1 VDNAG
6 RPWNISACH
15 SHCLDLSGQA
25 WIDPPRSLNPRVQG
39 SSPWGRTTK
48 SPCQS
53 PFPSLDEFVFRHHP
67 ARFTSRFTFCQTIS
81 AANSRGLVA
90 LIRDNGFVMTLET
103 LRERRAEVLEIAR
116 RRGAKAVWVFGSVA
130 RGEATPASDIDFLV
144 EFEPGRSLLDQV
156 HLIDELG
163 SLLGT
168 PVEVVAKGGL
178 LERDHHILAE
188 AVPL

>member
-1 VDNAG
+1 M
-6 RPWNISACH
+6 
-15 SHCLDLSGQA
+15 
-25 WIDPPRSLNPRVQG
+25 SL
-39 SSPWGRTTK
+39 
-48 SPCQS
+48 
-53 PFPSLDEFVFRHHP
+53 L
-67 ARFTSRFTFCQTIS
+67 
-81 AANSRGLVA
+81 
-90 LIRDNGFVMTLET
+90 RDNGFVMTLET
-103 LRERRAEVLEIAR
+103 LREGRAEVLEVAR

-144 EFEPGRSLLDQV
+144 EFEAGRSLLDQV

-163 SLLGT
+163 SPLGT

>member
-1 VDNAG
+1 LYFGTTRRDS
-6 RPWNISACH
+6 P
-15 SHCLDLSGQA
+15 LD
-25 WIDPPRSLNPRVQG
+25 
-39 SSPWGRTTK
+39 
-48 SPCQS
+48 S
-53 PFPSLDEFVFRHHP
+53 PFAE
-67 ARFTSRFTFCQTIS
+67 AIS

-90 LIRDNGFVMTLET
+90 LLRDNGFVMTLET
-103 LRERRAEVLEIAR
+103 LRERRAEVLEVAR